1 LQATNRLQIAAW
13 MNIYRQKSKAKLY
26 EQKKAYVA
34 APDGYWFE

>member
-1 LQATNRLQIAAW
+1 